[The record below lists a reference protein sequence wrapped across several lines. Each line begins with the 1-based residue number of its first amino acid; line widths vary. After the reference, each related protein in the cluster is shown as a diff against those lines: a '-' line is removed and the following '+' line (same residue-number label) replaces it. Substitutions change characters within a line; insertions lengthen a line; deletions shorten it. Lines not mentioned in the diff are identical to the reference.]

1 MFGTQ
6 LSASGIS
13 VKHSDGDADVD
24 IISSALT
31 VANTCPVTLL
41 GEDTDLLIIL
51 LWHLNLSLNHPCAFV
66 FQFQKNG
73 CWYQEVQAVTQWWAD
88 TFKSC
93 STYLLWWWYHIKVA
107 FWYMTY
113 SITKILEKSRIPK
126 SIEDL

>member
-73 CWYQEVQAVTQWWAD
+73 C
-88 TFKSC
+88 
-93 STYLLWWWYHIKVA
+93 
-107 FWYMTY
+107 
-113 SITKILEKSRIPK
+113 
-126 SIEDL
+126 